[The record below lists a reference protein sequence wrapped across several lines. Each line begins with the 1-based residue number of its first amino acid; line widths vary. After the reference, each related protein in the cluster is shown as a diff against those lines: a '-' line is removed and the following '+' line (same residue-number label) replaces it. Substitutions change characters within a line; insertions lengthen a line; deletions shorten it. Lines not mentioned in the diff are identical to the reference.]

1 MTQAQMAREL
11 GLSRST
17 VNDNVQAGMPLTCT
31 AAAIAWRKE
40 RGKSRWHF
48 KGTKFA
54 LPTLPPPPP
63 RDPRQGDP
71 NWKMTV
77 EETVEVVQTL
87 KDMKAQ
93 GCSEETHPR
102 YQAFC
107 DGVRLF
113 HDRGVDLTPE
123 QWELVR
129 G

>member
-1 MTQAQMAREL
+1 MQKVTQIELATKWKVSRARISQMVK
-11 GLSRST
+11 S
-17 VNDNVQAGMPLTCT
+17 GMPLDNEVVAT
-31 AAAIAWRKE
+31 AWARRYVDRRRLRLDDPA
-40 RGKSRWHF
+40 
-48 KGTKFA
+48 
-54 LPTLPPPPP
+54 PPPPPP

-71 NWKMTV
+71 NWRMTV

-113 HDRGVDLTPE
+113 HDRGIDLTPE
-123 QWELVR
+123 QWEAV
-129 G
+129 